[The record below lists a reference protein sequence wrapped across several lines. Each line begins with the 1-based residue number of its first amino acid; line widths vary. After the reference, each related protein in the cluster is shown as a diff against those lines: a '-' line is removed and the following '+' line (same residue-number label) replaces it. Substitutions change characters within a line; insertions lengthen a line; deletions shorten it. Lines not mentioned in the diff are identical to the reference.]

1 MSNIILMVL
10 VGFILGGIIGY
21 AIGKAQPK
29 PNPGVGLGS
38 ILKDAA
44 AIATA
49 V

>member
-1 MSNIILMVL
+1 MNTIVIMVML
-10 VGFILGGIIGY
+10 GFVLGGIIGY

-38 ILKDAA
+38 IVKDAA

-49 V
+49 L